1 MRAFSDLNLENSEL
15 IIVGNIDKEL
25 KPLLSKFFNN
35 KKIKFYNSQKQK
47 DLNKFYN
54 ISDAF
59 ITCSLEE
66 GLSMVQLQ
74 AMACELPLICTPNSG
89 SEDIIDTDV
98 DGFIIPIRDVEM
110 LKNKMKF
117 LYENPDISKK
127 MGKNAKKK
135 STNYL
140 TWKKYGEKIIKNY
153 LDILNKQK

>member
-1 MRAFSDLNLENSEL
+1 MYS
-15 IIVGNIDKEL
+15 
-25 KPLLSKFFNN
+25 
-35 KKIKFYNSQKQK
+35 
-47 DLNKFYN
+47 
-54 ISDAF
+54 
-59 ITCSLEE
+59 
-66 GLSMVQLQ
+66 
-74 AMACELPLICTPNSG
+74 NSG